1 MTERMDLEVTP
12 RTSHEHVRMLLDM
25 LHFKC
30 SDVSKCRDEKT
41 LPLGGKAN
49 KKYVK
54 SQLAS

>member
-12 RTSHEHVRMLLDM
+12 RTSHEHVRMLLD
-25 LHFKC
+25 
-30 SDVSKCRDEKT
+30 SDVSKCRDERT

-49 KKYVK
+49 NKDVQ